1 MTASAWTYATG
12 ADGIGQLRLDVP
24 DRSANTLSS
33 TVLAQLGVVLETI
46 ERAPPRALVIRSA
59 KRNGFVA
66 GADIN
71 EFTQLGSVDEALVM
85 IRRGQGLCDRIEA
98 LPCPTVALLHGFALG
113 GGMELALACRY
124 RVGIDDGRLA
134 LGLPEV
140 QLGIHPGFGGTVRS
154 VRLLGVRPAMDMMLT
169 GKTVRADKAM
179 RIGLVDVLLPGPVTG
194 EQADAACARLVN
206 EHPPAHRPPFVE
218 RALSWPGVRG
228 FVAPA
233 LLRQVSSRVRREF
246 YPAPYA
252 IVDLWS
258 KHGARGRAA
267 FDAEA
272 LSIAQLFQSPTARN
286 LVRVFQLQDR
296 LKSLGSIKDGP
307 AAQVVAG
314 LRNVHVVGAGVMGG
328 DIAAWCAA
336 QGFNVSLQDRAL
348 EQVTPALQRATETFA
363 RKIHDPAARAQ
374 AAARLVADVAG
385 DHIPEADVVIE
396 AIFENADAKRGLYAK
411 TVPRMKTG
419 ALLATNTS
427 SLVLE
432 GLAQD
437 LPDPGGF
444 VGLHF
449 FNPVAQM
456 PLVEVI
462 STTTTRA
469 EVLAIATG
477 FVRRLDKLPLP
488 CRSTPGFLLNRVLI
502 PYIQEGMTAVEQG
515 VAPELVDAAATRF
528 GMPMGPIELAD
539 VVGLDVCKSV
549 GEIIGAAIGR
559 VPPVALKRVE
569 SLVAAKQLGRKT
581 GSGYYQWV
589 AGKPVKSRVDES
601 TVSAELTDRLML
613 TMVNECV
620 ACLREQIVADADLVD
635 AGAIFGAGFAPFR
648 GGPLKWARDAG
659 PEKLKARLEQLVL
672 QHGSRF
678 TPDPGWGLLQGA
690 VYNKA

>member
-1 MTASAWTYATG
+1 M
-12 ADGIGQLRLDVP
+12 
-24 DRSANTLSS
+24 N
-33 TVLAQLGVVLETI
+33 
-46 ERAPPRALVIRSA
+46 
-59 KRNGFVA
+59 
-66 GADIN
+66 
-71 EFTQLGSVDEALVM
+71 
-85 IRRGQGLCDRIEA
+85 IRRR
-98 LPCPTVALLHGFALG
+98 
-113 GGMELALACRY
+113 
-124 RVGIDDGRLA
+124 
-134 LGLPEV
+134 
-140 QLGIHPGFGGTVRS
+140 
-154 VRLLGVRPAMDMMLT
+154 T
-169 GKTVRADKAM
+169 G
-179 RIGLVDVLLPGPVTG
+179 
-194 EQADAACARLVN
+194 
-206 EHPPAHRPPFVE
+206 PPFTE
-218 RALSWPGVRG
+218 RMLSWPGVRG

-233 LLRQVSSRVRREF
+233 LLRQVSARVRREF

-252 IVDLWS
+252 IVDLWI
-258 KHGARGRAA
+258 KHGARGRGA

-272 LSIAQLFQSPTARN
+272 LSIAQLFLSPTARN

-296 LKSLGSIKDGP
+296 LKAIGSKELGTKDSN
-307 AAQVVAG
+307 AATAVAA

-336 QGFNVSLQDRAL
+336 QGFNVSLQDRAI

-363 RKIHDPAARAQ
+363 RKIHDPAARTQ

-396 AIFENADAKRGLYAK
+396 AIFENADAKRDLYAK
-411 TVPRMKTG
+411 AVPRMKAG

-432 GLAQD
+432 GLARD

-462 STTTTRA
+462 STTTTRP
-469 EVLAIATG
+469 EVVAIASG

-502 PYIQEGMTAVEQG
+502 PYIQEGMTAVEEG
-515 VAPELVDAAATRF
+515 VVPEIVDAAATRF

-559 VPPVALKRVE
+559 TPPVALKRVE
-569 SLVAAKQLGRKT
+569 SLVAAKHLGRKT
-581 GSGYYQWV
+581 GSGYYKWV
-589 AGKPVKSRVDES
+589 DGKPVKVPVDEAM
-601 TVSAELTDRLML
+601 VSAELTDRLML

-620 ACLREQIVADADLVD
+620 ACLREKIVADADLVD
-635 AGAIFGAGFAPFR
+635 AGVIFGAGFAPFR

-659 PEKLKARLEQLVL
+659 PEKLRARLEQLVL

-678 TPDPGWGLLQGA
+678 TPDPGWGLL
-690 VYNKA
+690 

>member
-1 MTASAWTYATG
+1 MTAWTYETG

-33 TVLAQLGVVLETI
+33 SVLTELGRVLDAI
-46 ERAPPRALVIRSA
+46 ERTPPRGLVIRSG
-59 KRNGFVA
+59 KRSGFVA

-71 EFTQLGSVDEALVM
+71 EFTALGSVDEALVM

-98 LPCPTVALLHGFALG
+98 LPCPTVALLQGFALG

-124 RVGIDDGRLA
+124 RVGVDDGRLT

-169 GKTVRADKAM
+169 GKTVRADRAR
-179 RIGLVDVLLPGPVTG
+179 RIGLVDVLVAAD
-194 EQADAACARLVN
+194 QADTACKRLID
-206 EHPPAHRPPFVE
+206 ERPAPHHPPLLE
-218 RALSWPGVRG
+218 RVLSWPAVRG
-228 FVAPA
+228 FVTPA
-233 LLRQVSSRVRREF
+233 LLRQVSARVRKEH

-252 IVDLWS
+252 IVDLWA

-267 FDAEA
+267 FEAEA
-272 LSIAQLFQSPTARN
+272 LSIAQLFQTPTAKN

-296 LKSLGSIKDGP
+296 LKSLGSVKNGSNKEGP
-307 AAQVVAG
+307 AAAAVAA
-314 LRNVHVVGAGVMGG
+314 LRNVHVVGAGIMGG
-328 DIAAWCAA
+328 DIAAWCAV
-336 QGFNVSLQDRAL
+336 QGFRVSLQDRAL
-348 EQVTPALQRATETFA
+348 EQVTPALQRASELFA
-363 RKIHDPAARAQ
+363 KRIHDPAARAQ
-374 AAARLVADVAG
+374 ATERLQADVPG
-385 DHIPEADVVIE
+385 DRIPEADVVIE

-411 TVPRMKTG
+411 TAPRMKPG

-432 GLAQD
+432 GLAQG

-462 STTTTRA
+462 STAATRA
-469 EVLAIATG
+469 EVVAIAAG
-477 FVRRLDKLPLP
+477 FVRRMDKLPLP
-488 CRSTPGFLLNRVLI
+488 CRSSPGFLVNRVLI
-502 PYIQEGMTAVEQG
+502 PYMQEGMTAVEEG
-515 VAPELVDAAATRF
+515 MLPEVVDAAAMRY

-559 VPPVALKRVE
+559 TPPVPLKRIE
-569 SLVAAKQLGRKT
+569 SLVAARQLGRKT
-581 GSGYYQWV
+581 GNGFYRWV
-589 AGKPVKSRVDES
+589 NGKAVKLPVDES
-601 TVSAELTDRLML
+601 QVAVELTDRLML
-613 TMVNECV
+613 TLVNESV
-620 ACLREQIVADADLVD
+620 ACLREHIVADADLVD
-635 AGAIFGAGFAPFR
+635 AGVIFGAGFAPFR
-648 GGPLKWARDAG
+648 GGPLHWARAAG
-659 PEKLKARLEQLVL
+659 PEKLRSRLEQLVL

-678 TPDPGWGLLQGA
+678 TPDPGWELL
-690 VYNKA
+690 

>member
-1 MTASAWTYATG
+1 MSATAWTYEVG
-12 ADGIGQLRLDVP
+12 EDGIGQLRLDVP

-33 TVLAQLGVVLETI
+33 AVLAQLGVMLDELE
-46 ERAPPRALVIRSA
+46 RSPPRGLVIRSA

-124 RVGIDDGRLA
+124 RVGVDDGRLA

-140 QLGIHPGFGGTVRS
+140 QLGIHPGFGGSVRS

-169 GKTVRADKAM
+169 GKTVRAEKAKA
-179 RIGLVDVLLPGPVTG
+179 IGLIDALVSAD
-194 EQADAACARLVN
+194 QADAACARLIN
-206 EHPPAHRPPFVE
+206 EHPPAQRPSFIE
-218 RALSWPGVRG
+218 RMLSWPGVRG
-228 FVAPA
+228 LVVPA

-252 IVDLWS
+252 IVDLWA
-258 KHGARGRAA
+258 KYGARGRAA

-272 LSIAQLFQSPTARN
+272 QSIAQLFLSPTARN

-296 LKSLGSIKDGP
+296 LKAIGSKELGSRDGNT
-307 AAQVVAG
+307 AAAIAA

-328 DIAAWCAA
+328 DIAAWCAV
-336 QGFNVSLQDRAL
+336 QGFSVSLQDRAI

-363 RKIHDPAARAQ
+363 RKIHDPAARTQ
-374 AAARLVADVAG
+374 AAARLVPDVAG

-411 TVPRMKTG
+411 TVPRMKAG

-432 GLAQD
+432 GLARD

-462 STTTTRA
+462 STPATRP
-469 EVLAIATG
+469 EVVAIAAG

-502 PYIQEGMTAVEQG
+502 PYIQEGMTAVEEG
-515 VAPELVDAAATRF
+515 VVPEIVDAAATRF

-559 VPPVALKRVE
+559 TPPVALKRVE

-581 GSGYYQWV
+581 G
-589 AGKPVKSRVDES
+589 
-601 TVSAELTDRLML
+601 
-613 TMVNECV
+613 
-620 ACLREQIVADADLVD
+620 
-635 AGAIFGAGFAPFR
+635 
-648 GGPLKWARDAG
+648 
-659 PEKLKARLEQLVL
+659 
-672 QHGSRF
+672 
-678 TPDPGWGLLQGA
+678 
-690 VYNKA
+690 